1 VFNEL
6 SGETHMASSRPG
18 KKTDRGS
25 QQAFKAGD
33 KKSMQGGGP
42 AKQQD
47 AARRLG
53 TFVSA
58 GEASRKGSRTSGI
71 GGQTK
76 QKSRT
81 DRKKK

>member
-1 VFNEL
+1 
-6 SGETHMASSRPG
+6 MATSRPG
-18 KKTDRGS
+18 KSARGS
-25 QQAFKAGD
+25 QQALKTGNKKA
-33 KKSMQGGGP
+33 MRGGGP

-47 AARRLG
+47 PARRLG

-76 QKSRT
+76 QKNRT
-81 DRKKK
+81 DRGKK